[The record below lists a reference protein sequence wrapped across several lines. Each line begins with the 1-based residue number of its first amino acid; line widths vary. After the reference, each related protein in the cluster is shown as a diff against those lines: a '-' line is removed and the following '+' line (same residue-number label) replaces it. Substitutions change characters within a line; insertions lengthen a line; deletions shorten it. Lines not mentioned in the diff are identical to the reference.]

1 MGDFISPHMIYKY
14 SKPQKNNQKC
24 LKIIFFD
31 SRSIGFFILLNDAS
45 QPSIRK
51 YNNKGVNL
59 VYQDLLLCRATQ
71 YYNALYSHLC
81 LEADIVGC
89 TTY

>member
-31 SRSIGFFILLNDAS
+31 SRSIGFFILLNDA
-45 QPSIRK
+45 
-51 YNNKGVNL
+51 
-59 VYQDLLLCRATQ
+59 C
-71 YYNALYSHLC
+71 
-81 LEADIVGC
+81 
-89 TTY
+89 

>member
-31 SRSIGFFILLNDAS
+31 SRGIGLGIMVLLS
-45 QPSIRK
+45 LTL
-51 YNNKGVNL
+51 VNTPY
-59 VYQDLLLCRATQ
+59 V
-71 YYNALYSHLC
+71 
-81 LEADIVGC
+81 I
-89 TTY
+89 